1 MSVEITYAA
10 DVQSVR
16 THNDPA
22 FLKTIADLLR
32 DATGL
37 LEKDHAALAYLSRAH
52 ALLAP
57 DAPSG
62 IRMPARSGGRQ
73 VLAPWQAT
81 RVQRYIEEHMES
93 GIRIDDLIALTRLS
107 ASYFF
112 RAFKGSFGMSPH
124 AYVVKTRIERAQTLL
139 MTTDEQL
146 CQIALAVGLTDQA
159 HLSRLFRQQT
169 GCPPGVWRREAR
181 GGIYAP
187 PADPVA
193 S

>member
-1 MSVEITYAA
+1 MSGEISSASAIQSARPPA
-10 DVQSVR
+10 D
-16 THNDPA
+16 PM
-22 FLKTIADLLR
+22 FMKTLTDLLN
-32 DATGL
+32 DATGVL
-37 LEKDHAALAYLSRAH
+37 GKDHAALAHLSRAH
-52 ALLAP
+52 ALLSNDPA
-57 DAPSG
+57 SG
-62 IRMPARSGGRQ
+62 IQMPARSGARQ
-73 VLAPWQAT
+73 MLAPWQAT
-81 RVQRYIEEHMES
+81 RVQRYIEAHMES

-124 AYVVKTRIERAQTLL
+124 AYVVKMRIERAQTLL

-169 GCPPGVWRREAR
+169 GSPPGVWRREAR

-187 PADPVA
+187 MPTTTV

>member
-1 MSVEITYAA
+1 MSGEIVSASA
-10 DVQSVR
+10 IQSAR
-16 THNDPA
+16 TRPDPI
-22 FLKTIADLLR
+22 FLQSLSDLLK
-32 DATGL
+32 DATGQL
-37 LEKDHAALAYLSRAH
+37 DKDHAALAHLSRAH
-52 ALLAP
+52 ALLASDTP
-57 DAPSG
+57 NG
-62 IRMPARSGGRQ
+62 ITMPPRTGARQ
-73 VLAPWQAT
+73 MLAPWQAT
-81 RVQRYIEEHMES
+81 RVKRYIEEHMEG

-124 AYVVKTRIERAQTLL
+124 AYVVKMRIERAQTLL

-169 GCPPGVWRREAR
+169 GSPPGVWRREAR

-187 PADPVA
+187 LSV